1 MQLNLKTDY
10 SLRLLLFLALYPEEL
25 VPVSRVAH
33 AFQISV
39 HHLSK
44 VAQGLSEAGFV
55 ELVRG
60 RGGGMRL
67 AVDPARVAVSEVI
80 RAVEGSFA
88 LVECFQVKG
97 NTCAISPVCALKGIL
112 AEAQSAFFGV
122 LERYTL
128 ADVVRNPRALR
139 GILAKTGGE
148 EAAR

>member
-10 SLRLLLFLALYPEEL
+10 SLRLLLFLALHPEEL
-25 VPVSRVAH
+25 VPVSRVAG
-33 AFQISV
+33 AYCISV

-44 VAQGLSEAGFV
+44 VAQGLAEAGFV

-67 AVDPARVAVSEVI
+67 AVDPAKVQIATVI

-88 LVECFQVKG
+88 LVECFNAKG
-97 NTCAISPVCALKGIL
+97 NTCSISPVCALKRML
-112 AEAQSAFFGV
+112 AEAQAAFFSV

-128 ADVVRNPRALR
+128 ADVVRDPKALR
-139 GILAKTGGE
+139 SLLARSGASE
-148 EAAR
+148 